1 MEDFDVAVSS
11 IVVAGGHN
19 QGVAA
24 SPVDG
29 SAWSTRR
36 PQHLH
41 DGGPVGEVRPDFEG
55 PPPDSVVHRLPLTPP
70 RHHSLGVSRG
80 PGPGVGPD
88 EKTQLMLICSTANS
102 SNYSVG

>member
-1 MEDFDVAVSS
+1 MQ
-11 IVVAGGHN
+11 AGRPHSLHFPH
-19 QGVAA
+19 GVLPGQKPHGVHA
-24 SPVDG
+24 
-29 SAWSTRR
+29 RR

-88 EKTQLMLICSTANS
+88 EKTQLMLICSAANS